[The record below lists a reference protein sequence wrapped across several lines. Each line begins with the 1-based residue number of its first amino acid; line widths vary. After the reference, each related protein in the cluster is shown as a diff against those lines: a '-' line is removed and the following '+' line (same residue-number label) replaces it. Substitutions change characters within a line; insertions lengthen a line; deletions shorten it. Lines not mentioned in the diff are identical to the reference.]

1 MRFDLL
7 IFSNVGCIVLF
18 SLASLRL
25 LLALLLLHLLLN
37 DAGRLLRSDLFQHI
51 LHLEDSLVVNWLVDL
66 AQQRLIPNH
75 SLGELNVRDGRA
87 AEVIDHVLDEY
98 KGLILDF
105 LMRFCF
111 S

>member
-1 MRFDLL
+1 M
-7 IFSNVGCIVLF
+7 FSNVGYFVIF

-37 DAGRLLRSDLFQHI
+37 DTGRLLGSDLFQHI
-51 LHLEDSLVVNWLVDL
+51 LHLEDSLVINWLIDL

-75 SLGELNVRDGRA
+75 SLGELYVRDGRA

-111 S
+111 G